1 MPGMD
6 GTGPR
11 GMGAQAGHGCRMRYN
26 GGARFGGTG
35 YGCGLGWGFGR
46 GMGFCR
52 FAGATEGEVL
62 TSVKASLQARLATIE
77 QRLQKL

>member
-1 MPGMD
+1 
-6 GTGPR
+6 
-11 GMGAQAGHGCRMRYN
+11 MRYN